1 MLNIINRSNLIG
13 SAFYDRDGLYWRV
26 DKMIDD
32 TDEYLILLKSH
43 NGLKELFSL
52 KKTKLDARGY
62 ELNLIDAEQKVG
74 SKAQYRMQTY
84 LPIEYIKY
92 GAKFLDMI
100 KTMINKL

>member
-32 TDEYLILLKSH
+32 IDEYLILLKSH
-43 NGLKELFSL
+43 NGLKELFIL
-52 KKTKLDARGY
+52 KKIKSDARGY
-62 ELNLIDAEQKVG
+62 ELGLLDSKRVG
-74 SKAQYRMQTY
+74 SQRKYFMQTY

-92 GAKFLDMI
+92 NAKFLDMI